1 MNLSATT
8 SSIAD
13 VLNAV
18 LTDFSEIQ
26 KSWEAD
32 MKKISE
38 TADSESPIALA
49 TITSSPVITSE
60 TMMPGLE
67 RPMHYVHSLERH
79 KAWYEQ
85 ELVKQQQE
93 EKAEREI
100 NAPSTSTSVPSSSS
114 SSKMSKKR
122 KTSKKEKRRR
132 KNDQLL

>member
-18 LTDFSEIQ
+18 LTDFSKIQ

-32 MKKISE
+32 MKKITE

-49 TITSSPVITSE
+49 TITRSPVIKSE
-60 TMMPGLE
+60 TLMPGLE

-93 EKAEREI
+93 EKAEHEY
-100 NAPSTSTSVPSSSS
+100 NAPSTSTSVPSSS
-114 SSKMSKKR
+114 KTSKKR
-122 KTSKKEKRRR
+122 KTSKKDKRRR
-132 KNDQLL
+132 KK

>member
-32 MKKISE
+32 MKKITE

-49 TITSSPVITSE
+49 TITRSPVINSE

-93 EKAEREI
+93 EKAEHKY
-100 NAPSTSTSVPSSSS
+100 NAPSTSTSVSS
-114 SSKMSKKR
+114 SSKTSKKR
-122 KTSKKEKRRR
+122 KTSKKDKRRR
-132 KNDQLL
+132 KK

>member
-49 TITSSPVITSE
+49 TITRSPVIKSE
-60 TMMPGLE
+60 TLMPGLE

-93 EKAEREI
+93 EKAEREF
-100 NAPSTSTSVPSSSS
+100 NAPSSSTSVPSSS
-114 SSKMSKKR
+114 KTSKKR
-122 KTSKKEKRRR
+122 KTSKKDKRR
-132 KNDQLL
+132 KK

>member
-18 LTDFSEIQ
+18 LTDFSKIK

-32 MKKISE
+32 MKKITE

-100 NAPSTSTSVPSSSS
+100 NTPSTSTSVSS
-114 SSKMSKKR
+114 SSKTSKKR
-122 KTSKKEKRRR
+122 KTSKKDKRQR
-132 KNDQLL
+132 KK

>member
-18 LTDFSEIQ
+18 LTDFSDIQ

-32 MKKISE
+32 MKKITE
-38 TADSESPIALA
+38 TADSECPIALA
-49 TITSSPVITSE
+49 TITRSPVIKSE

-93 EKAEREI
+93 EKAEREF
-100 NAPSTSTSVPSSSS
+100 NAPSTSTSVPSSS
-114 SSKMSKKR
+114 KTSKKR
-122 KTSKKEKRRR
+122 KTSKKDKRRR
-132 KNDQLL
+132 KK

>member
-93 EKAEREI
+93 EKSQREL
-100 NAPSTSTSVPSSSS
+100 NAPSTSTSAPSSSKTS
-114 SSKMSKKR
+114 QKR
-122 KTSKKEKRRR
+122 KHRR
-132 KNDQLL
+132 KKNVEENDQLL

>member
-18 LTDFSEIQ
+18 LTDFSKIQ

-32 MKKISE
+32 MKKITE

-49 TITSSPVITSE
+49 TITRSPVIKSE
-60 TMMPGLE
+60 TLMPGLE

-93 EKAEREI
+93 EKAEREL
-100 NAPSTSTSVPSSSS
+100 NAPSTSTSAPSSS
-114 SSKMSKKR
+114 KTSKKR

-132 KNDQLL
+132 K

>member
-32 MKKISE
+32 MKKIAE

-49 TITSSPVITSE
+49 TITRSPVIKSE
-60 TMMPGLE
+60 TLMPGLE
-67 RPMHYVHSLERH
+67 RPMYYVHSMERH

-85 ELVKQQQE
+85 ELVKQQQK
-93 EKAEREI
+93 EKAEHEF
-100 NAPSTSTSVPSSSS
+100 NAPSTSTSVSS
-114 SSKMSKKR
+114 SSKTSNKR
-122 KTSKKEKRRR
+122 KTSKKDKRQR
-132 KNDQLL
+132 KK